1 MSTTLHPTQSPD
13 STMPGLRDLNRWQAT
28 LAATAAAVVGNL
40 AIYLVAVIAGGSLE
54 VIDKGTVNPIP
65 AGGIV
70 VISAVPT
77 AVGVGLVALLSLR
90 WPNMIRVGQVVGA
103 ALPLLTIALAAMA
116 DTDGTTKTALILMHV
131 LMAAVIVAS
140 LELLHRRVIGRANG

>member
-1 MSTTLHPTQSPD
+1 MNNSV
-13 STMPGLRDLNRWQAT
+13 

-54 VIDKGTVNPIP
+54 VLDKGTVNPIP
-65 AGGIV
+65 SGSIV
-70 VISAVPT
+70 MISAVPT
-77 AVGVGLVALLSLR
+77 AIGMGPVALLSLR
-90 WPNMIRVGQVVGA
+90 WPAVVRLGQVVGA

-116 DTDGTTKTALILMHV
+116 DTDGVTKTALILMHV

-140 LELLHRRVIGRANG
+140 LELLHRRVVGRANG